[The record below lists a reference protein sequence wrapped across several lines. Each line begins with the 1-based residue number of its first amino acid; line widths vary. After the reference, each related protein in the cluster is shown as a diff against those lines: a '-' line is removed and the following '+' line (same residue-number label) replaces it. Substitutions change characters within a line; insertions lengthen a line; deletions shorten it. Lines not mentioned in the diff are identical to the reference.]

1 LLAAM
6 VLLAALAFVLL
17 RPGLRQPFR
26 FLVALAY
33 SGGIASG
40 APVKLAGVQVGR
52 VAALQLSPAARDRAG
67 ASLPVRLAVEVEQ
80 PAGRAL
86 RADAEAFVGTKG
98 PLGEPYLELTV
109 VEPGGSAD
117 RGTARFWQTGAAQKG
132 VQDSAALVEELRRE
146 VPPLLADVRAVT
158 SELAQAKVGKS
169 DVERVRAALAPLRR
183 AGRAVAGADHAPR
196 RRAPA
201 RAGGAGDHRRALS
214 RPQGLR
220 RPARVARRSEEASLE
235 DALEGLI
242 SAQRAGH
249 LLAGPAPASYRPVVL

>member
-1 LLAAM
+1 M

-109 VEPGGSAD
+109 VEPGG
-117 RGTARFWQTGAAQKG
+117 RFWQTGAAQKG

>member
-1 LLAAM
+1 M

-132 VQDSAALVEELRRE
+132 VQDSAALV
-146 VPPLLADVRAVT
+146 
-158 SELAQAKVGKS
+158 QAKVGKS